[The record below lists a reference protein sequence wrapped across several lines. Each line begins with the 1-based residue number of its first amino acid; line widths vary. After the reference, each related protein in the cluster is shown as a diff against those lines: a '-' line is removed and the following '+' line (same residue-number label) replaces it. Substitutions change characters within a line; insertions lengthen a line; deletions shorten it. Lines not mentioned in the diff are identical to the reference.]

1 MGTGE
6 GQQGKFCL
14 LEMENSAEEQQW
26 MKEPGNNSHVA
37 FGAKTT
43 SGMHREGGKSIFKA
57 VKFPR
62 GSEERW

>member
-1 MGTGE
+1 
-6 GQQGKFCL
+6 
-14 LEMENSAEEQQW
+14 MENSAEEQQW